1 MSKMLNNKGEYFV
14 LLLLLRVPFYYYYD
28 PYNNC
33 KRLRNTLTKR
43 GYNKTDA
50 ATQINRAISIPR
62 TELLNKIK
70 TSNTGRLT
78 TYCYV

>member
-1 MSKMLNNKGEYFV
+1 MLNNKGGYFV
-14 LLLLLRVPFYYYYD
+14 LLLLLRVPFHYYYD

-43 GYNKTDA
+43 GYNKTDT

-70 TSNTGRLT
+70 TSDTGRVT